1 MSRGEGGA
9 RAMSLL
15 EVRALRGGYGAV
27 DILNGIDLDMA
38 PGETIA
44 IIGPN
49 GAGKS
54 TLMKAVFGL
63 VDVRAG
69 HVRFRGEDITNHRP
83 DRIVRRGLA
92 YVPQERNVFSTMSVQ
107 ENLEMGAFI
116 RRDDFS
122 PQIDRVYSLFPRLGE
137 RRRQTAG
144 TLSGGERQMLAMG
157 RALMLEPRLLML
169 DEPTAG
175 LAPNIVEYTFARIA
189 DINRLGIGVLMVEQN
204 AKQALAV
211 AQRGVVL
218 VMGVKRY
225 EAPAASLLG
234 NREVAEMFLGG

>member
-1 MSRGEGGA
+1 
-9 RAMSLL
+9 MSLL

-38 PGETIA
+38 QGDMIA

-63 VDVRAG
+63 VGVRAG
-69 HVRFRGEDITNHRP
+69 HVRFQGEDITNHRP

>member
-1 MSRGEGGA
+1 
-9 RAMSLL
+9 MSLL

-38 PGETIA
+38 QGDMIA

-63 VDVRAG
+63 VGVRAG
-69 HVRFRGEDITNHRP
+69 HVRFQGEDITNHRP

-189 DINRLGIGVLMVEQN
+189 DINRLGIGVIMVEQN

>member
-1 MSRGEGGA
+1 
-9 RAMSLL
+9 MSLL
-15 EVRALRGGYGAV
+15 QVRGLRGGYGAV
-27 DILNGIDLDMA
+27 DILNGVDLDL
-38 PGETIA
+38 GEGDLVA
-44 IIGPN
+44 VIGPN

-54 TLMKAVFGL
+54 TLMKAIFGL
-63 VDVRAG
+63 VALRAG
-69 HVRFRGEDITNHRP
+69 AVRFQGEDITGERP

-92 YVPQERNVFSTMSVQ
+92 YVPQERNVFASMSVQ

-122 PQIDRVYSLFPRLGE
+122 AQIDRVYSLFPRLGE
-137 RRRQTAG
+137 RRRQAAG

-175 LAPNIVEYTFARIA
+175 LAPNVVDYTFARIL

-225 EAPAASLLG
+225 EAPGRELLHS
-234 NREVAEMFLGG
+234 REVAEMFLGA